1 MILFSLLMNMAF
13 ANDVTPQNWKTHPEI
28 TEIRLLRKAVEKGVL
43 DPTWTIQK
51 ENLSACAGQYVKD
64 RSIARDAPGIIRRY
78 KAEGTENGISFWTTQ
93 IYGEGGKLRFVHL
106 KLTHEESDSTTNYT
120 SFLDVHGARLFEHL
134 QRVTDDEKRL
144 PSQVPDKYLVKR
156 PKKNL
161 EATAQCATP

>member
-1 MILFSLLMNMAF
+1 MILFSLLTNLVF

-51 ENLSACAGQYVKD
+51 ENLSACTGQHAKD
-64 RSIARDAPGIIRRY
+64 RSIARDAQGTIRRY

-120 SFLDVHGARLFEHL
+120 SFLDVHGDRLFEHL

-144 PSQVPDKYLVKR
+144 PAEIPDKYLVKR